1 MCEALTALF
10 VVLATVFLIE
20 MIREW
25 VRSLL
30 RSELKCSGVFIVIP
44 LRKDSENI
52 EMTIREVLF
61 KSAEIVP
68 NMKICVWNIDGEC
81 EALTICQKLREDIGG
96 FDIVDNISSDIL

>member
-20 MIREW
+20 MIRIF

-30 RSELKCSGVFIVIP
+30 RSEINCSGLFIVIP

-52 EMTIREVLF
+52 EITIREVLCKF
-61 KSAEIVP
+61 ADIIP
-68 NMKICVWNIDGEC
+68 HMKVYVWNIDGEY

>member
-10 VVLATVFLIE
+10 VLTATVFIIE
-20 MIREW
+20 FIRVW
-25 VRSLL
+25 VHSRL
-30 RSELKCSGVFIVIP
+30 RAEINCCGAFIVIP

-52 EMTIREVLF
+52 EMTIREVLS
-61 KSAEIVP
+61 KSADIAP

-96 FDIVDNISSDIL
+96 FDIVDDISSDIL